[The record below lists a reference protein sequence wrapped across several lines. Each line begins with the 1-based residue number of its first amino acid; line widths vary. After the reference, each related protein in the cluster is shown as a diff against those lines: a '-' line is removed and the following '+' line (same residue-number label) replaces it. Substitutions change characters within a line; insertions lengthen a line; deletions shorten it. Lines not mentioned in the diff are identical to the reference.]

1 MLPKSNRIPRKMFP
15 LLRGS
20 KTFQNDLFLLKF
32 AFGESGGR
40 FCFSVSK
47 KIAKDA
53 VTRNKMRRSGYRLI
67 KKLMPKIKP
76 KIIAAFSFK
85 KVPQNDDEIYEKLE
99 SIIKVSNITK

>member
-1 MLPKSNRIPRKMFP
+1 MFS

-20 KTFQNDLFLLKF
+20 KTFQNDLFLLKS

-53 VTRNKMRRSGYRLI
+53 VTRNKMRRSGYRLL

-76 KIIAAFSFK
+76 KIISVFYFK
-85 KVPQNDDEIYEKLE
+85 KVPKNDDEIHEKLE
-99 SIIKVSNITK
+99 SIMKVSDITK